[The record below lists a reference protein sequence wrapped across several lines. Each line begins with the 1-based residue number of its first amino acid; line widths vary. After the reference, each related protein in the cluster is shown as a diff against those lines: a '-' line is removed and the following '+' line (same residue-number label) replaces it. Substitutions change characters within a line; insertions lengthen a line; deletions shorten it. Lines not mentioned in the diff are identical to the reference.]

1 MAAYIVNR
9 IPCTKLSTKNE
20 KTPEERFTGKRC
32 NLSDL
37 KLFGSKI
44 MVLKP
49 KQPRSK
55 WDENTTKI
63 IFVGYDE
70 CQKGYRCVNIS
81 TRKLCVS
88 RNVKFFDSVNK
99 NNEFCVHDEEKD
111 IEKVANVNHS
121 LNSEEVVSGNDPNNT
136 TVTDLN
142 DTVVQVNEPI
152 DEGKQDIS
160 TVEELPENI
169 QQPTRSSSRSRTPF
183 VPFQMG
189 NFCFLAELNSENEP
203 IILREAKKSKNAD
216 KWIAATDEEI
226 NAQRENGTWKWVDLP
241 SNRKPITAKWVF
253 KVKAAV
259 SKRV

>member
-1 MAAYIVNR
+1 M
-9 IPCTKLSTKNE
+9 
-20 KTPEERFTGKRC
+20 
-32 NLSDL
+32 
-37 KLFGSKI
+37 
-44 MVLKP
+44 
-49 KQPRSK
+49 
-55 WDENTTKI
+55 
-63 IFVGYDE
+63 
-70 CQKGYRCVNIS
+70 
-81 TRKLCVS
+81 
-88 RNVKFFDSVNK
+88 NK

-121 LNSEEVVSGNDPNNT
+121 LNSEEMESDHDSNNMNHSLNSEEVESGNDPNNT

-160 TVEELPENI
+160 TIEELPENI
-169 QQPTRSSSRSRTPF
+169 QQPTRLLSRSRTPF

-203 IILREAKKSKNAD
+203 ISLREAKKSENAD